1 MDVARINASH
11 GEHAEHEAVYAWV
24 RKAAAASGR
33 AVGVLVDLQGPKIRC
48 GRFAG
53 GPITLAP
60 GEPFTITTDDVA
72 GDQTRVST
80 TYPGLVGDVHAGDK
94 LLIDDGKVTLEATS
108 VTGTDVNCRVLIGG
122 AVSNNKGINLPGVA
136 VSVPALS
143 AKDEDDLRWAL
154 RMGADMVALSFVR
167 EGTDIDRVHQIMDQ
181 EGVHLPVIAK
191 IEKPQAVANLAE
203 IIAAFDAVMVA
214 RGDLGVELPF
224 EEVPLVQKL
233 AIELS
238 RRAAKPVIVA
248 TQVLESMI
256 ENPRPTRA
264 EVSDCA
270 NAVLD
275 GADAIM
281 LSGETSVGAWPTQA
295 VAAMARIIESTEAHG
310 LERIPALGTRPHTVG
325 GAVTAAAAEIGELL
339 GAKYLVTF
347 TESGDSAR
355 RLCRVRPKLPM
366 LAFTARESTRAQL
379 ALSWGVEAHLVAP
392 VAHTDQMA
400 GQVDEALLGSGRCVA
415 GDTVVIVAGSP
426 VGTAGST
433 NALHVHLVGDARNTV
448 SARDPR

>member
-1 MDVARINASH
+1 
-11 GEHAEHEAVYAWV
+11 
-24 RKAAAASGR
+24 
-33 AVGVLVDLQGPKIRC
+33 
-48 GRFAG
+48 
-53 GPITLAP
+53 
-60 GEPFTITTDDVA
+60 
-72 GDQTRVST
+72 
-80 TYPGLVGDVHAGDK
+80 
-94 LLIDDGKVTLEATS
+94 
-108 VTGTDVNCRVLIGG
+108 
-122 AVSNNKGINLPGVA
+122 
-136 VSVPALS
+136 
-143 AKDEDDLRWAL
+143 
-154 RMGADMVALSFVR
+154 
-167 EGTDIDRVHQIMDQ
+167 
-181 EGVHLPVIAK
+181 
-191 IEKPQAVANLAE
+191 
-203 IIAAFDAVMVA
+203 
-214 RGDLGVELPF
+214 
-224 EEVPLVQKL
+224 
-233 AIELS
+233 
-238 RRAAKPVIVA
+238 
-248 TQVLESMI
+248 
-256 ENPRPTRA
+256 
-264 EVSDCA
+264 
-270 NAVLD
+270 
-275 GADAIM
+275 M

-415 GDTVVIVAGSP
+415 GDTVVIVASSP